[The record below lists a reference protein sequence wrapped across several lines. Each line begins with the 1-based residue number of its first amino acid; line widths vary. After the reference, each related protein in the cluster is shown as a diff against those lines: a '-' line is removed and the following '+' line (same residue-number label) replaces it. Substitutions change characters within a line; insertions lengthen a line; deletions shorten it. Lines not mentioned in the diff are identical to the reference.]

1 MQPDSTSKQHEQ
13 EVLMDIGRSFTYMF
27 EDQDW
32 LKKILIGGVV
42 NLIPI
47 VNFAS
52 TGYFIEAIRNTAE
65 GRELPLPEWDD
76 FGGKFMKGLMAAI
89 AGFIYALPIML
100 FMGIVFG
107 LTAAVAAAVADEDT
121 AAAVVTACS
130 GIGYCLTFVYMI
142 LFTLIF
148 PAAVIRYALTGQFGA
163 FFRFGDIIAFIKA
176 NIGGYII
183 ALLVALVASLIA
195 QIVGGIAC
203 GIGILFTL
211 MWAYLVGANLFG
223 NLVREA
229 QPATY

>member
-1 MQPDSTSKQHEQ
+1 
-13 EVLMDIGRSFTYMF
+13 MDIGKSFTYMF

-32 LKKILIGGVV
+32 LKKILIGGVI

-52 TGYFIEAIRNTAE
+52 TGYFVEAIRNTAE

-76 FGGKFMKGLMAAI
+76 FGGKFMKGLMAGI

-100 FMGIVFG
+100 FMGVVFG
-107 LTAAVAAAVADEDT
+107 LTAAITGSLENDAAETVAT
-121 AAAVVTACS
+121 ICPLIGNCVV
-130 GIGYCLTFVYMI
+130 FVYMI
-142 LFTLIF
+142 LFMLIF
-148 PAAVIRYALTGQFGA
+148 PAAVIQYARTGQFGA

-195 QIVGGIAC
+195 QIVGSIAC
-203 GIGILFTL
+203 GIGILFTM
-211 MWAYLVGANLFG
+211 MWAVLVGANLFG

>member
-1 MQPDSTSKQHEQ
+1 
-13 EVLMDIGRSFTYMF
+13 MDIGKSFTYMF

-76 FGGKFMKGLMAAI
+76 FGGKFVKGLMAAI
-89 AGFIYALPIML
+89 AGFLYALPIML
-100 FMGIVFG
+100 VMGVIFG
-107 LTAAVAAAVADEDT
+107 
-121 AAAVVTACS
+121 VTAVIAGSLDSDAAETVSTICPL
-130 GIGYCLTFVYMI
+130 IGNCLSFVYMI
-142 LFTLIF
+142 LVMLILPAGVIQYTL
-148 PAAVIRYALTGQFGA
+148 TEQFGA
-163 FFRFGDIIAFIKA
+163 FFRFGDMIAFIKA

-183 ALLVALVASLIA
+183 ALLVAMVASLIA
-195 QIVGGIAC
+195 EMVGVIAC
-203 GIGILFTL
+203 IIGLFFTL
-211 MWAYLVGANLFG
+211 MWAYLVSANLFG
-223 NLVREA
+223 NLAREA

>member
-1 MQPDSTSKQHEQ
+1 
-13 EVLMDIGRSFTYMF
+13 MDIGRSFTYMF

-47 VNFAS
+47 VNFAN
-52 TGYFIEAIRNTAE
+52 TGYFIEAIKNTAE

-76 FGGKFMKGLMAAI
+76 FGGKFMKGLMAGI

-107 LTAAVAAAVADEDT
+107 LTAAIAGSLDNDT
-121 AAAVVTACS
+121 AETVATICPLLGNCVV
-130 GIGYCLTFVYMI
+130 FVYMI

-183 ALLVALVASLIA
+183 ALLVVLVASLIA
-195 QIVGGIAC
+195 QIVGVIAC
-203 GIGILFTL
+203 GIGILFTM
-211 MWAYLVGANLFG
+211 MWAEMVGANLFG

>member
-1 MQPDSTSKQHEQ
+1 
-13 EVLMDIGRSFTYMF
+13 MDIGRSFTYMF

-47 VNFAS
+47 VNFAN
-52 TGYFIEAIRNTAE
+52 TGYFIEAIKNTTE
-65 GRELPLPEWDD
+65 GQELPLA
-76 FGGKFMKGLMAAI
+76 GI

-107 LTAAVAAAVADEDT
+107 LTAAIAGSLDNDAAETVAT
-121 AAAVVTACS
+121 ICPLLGNCVV
-130 GIGYCLTFVYMI
+130 LVYMI

-148 PAAVIRYALTGQFGA
+148 PAAMIQYALTGQLGA
-163 FFRFGDIIAFIKA
+163 FFRFGDIMAFVKA

-183 ALLVALVASLIA
+183 ALLVALVAGLIA
-195 QIVGGIAC
+195 GMVGGIAC
-203 GIGILFTL
+203 GIGILFTG
-211 MWAYLVGANLFG
+211 MWAYLVSANLFG

-229 QPATY
+229 QPATD

>member
-1 MQPDSTSKQHEQ
+1 
-13 EVLMDIGRSFTYMF
+13 MDIGRSFTYVF

-52 TGYFIEAIRNTAE
+52 TGYFIEAIRNTSE

-76 FGGKFMKGLMAAI
+76 FGGKFVKGLMTAI
-89 AGFIYALPIML
+89 AGFIYALPIMIVV
-100 FMGIVFG
+100 GIVFG
-107 LTAAVAAAVADEDT
+107 LTAVIAGSLENDAAEIVAT
-121 AAAVVTACS
+121 ICPL
-130 GIGYCLTFVYMI
+130 IGNCLSFVYLI

-148 PAAVIRYALTGQFGA
+148 PAAIIRYALTGQFGA
-163 FFRFGDIIAFIKA
+163 FFRFGDIMAMIKA
-176 NIGGYII
+176 NVGGYII
-183 ALLVALVASLIA
+183 ALLVALVAGIIA

-203 GIGILFTL
+203 GIGIFFTL
-211 MWAYLVGANLFG
+211 MWAMLVGANLFG
-223 NLVREA
+223 NLVREV

>member
-1 MQPDSTSKQHEQ
+1 
-13 EVLMDIGRSFTYMF
+13 MDIGRSFTYMF

-52 TGYFIEAIRNTAE
+52 TGYFIEALRNTAE

-76 FGGKFMKGLMAAI
+76 FGGKFMKGLMAGI

-130 GIGYCLTFVYMI
+130 GIGYCLMFVYMI
-142 LFTLIF
+142 LLMLIL
-148 PAAVIRYALTGQFGA
+148 PAATIRYTLTEQFGA

-211 MWAYLVGANLFG
+211 MWAMLVGANLLG
-223 NLVREA
+223 NLAREA

>member
-1 MQPDSTSKQHEQ
+1 
-13 EVLMDIGRSFTYMF
+13 MDIGRSFTYMF

-52 TGYFIEAIRNTAE
+52 TGYFIEAIRNTSE

-76 FGGKFMKGLMAAI
+76 FGGKFVKGLMTAI
-89 AGFIYALPIML
+89 AGFIYALPIMIVV
-100 FMGIVFG
+100 GIVFG
-107 LTAAVAAAVADEDT
+107 LTAVIAGSLENDAAEIVAT
-121 AAAVVTACS
+121 ICPL
-130 GIGYCLTFVYMI
+130 IGNCLSFVYLI

-148 PAAVIRYALTGQFGA
+148 PAAIIQYALTGQFGA
-163 FFRFGDIIAFIKA
+163 FFRFGDIMAMIKA
-176 NIGGYII
+176 NVGGYII
-183 ALLVALVASLIA
+183 ALLVALVAGLIA

-203 GIGILFTL
+203 GIGIFFTL
-211 MWAYLVGANLFG
+211 MWAMLVGANLFG
-223 NLVREA
+223 NLVREV

>member
-1 MQPDSTSKQHEQ
+1 
-13 EVLMDIGRSFTYMF
+13 MDIGRSFTYMF

-65 GRELPLPEWDD
+65 GQELPLPEWDD
-76 FGGKFMKGLMAAI
+76 FGGKFMKGLMAGI

-107 LTAAVAAAVADEDT
+107 LTAAIAGSLDNDT
-121 AAAVVTACS
+121 AETVATICPLLGNCVV
-130 GIGYCLTFVYMI
+130 FVYMI

-148 PAAVIRYALTGQFGA
+148 PAAVIQYALTGQFGA

-203 GIGILFTL
+203 GIGILFTM
-211 MWAYLVGANLFG
+211 MWAVLVGANLFG